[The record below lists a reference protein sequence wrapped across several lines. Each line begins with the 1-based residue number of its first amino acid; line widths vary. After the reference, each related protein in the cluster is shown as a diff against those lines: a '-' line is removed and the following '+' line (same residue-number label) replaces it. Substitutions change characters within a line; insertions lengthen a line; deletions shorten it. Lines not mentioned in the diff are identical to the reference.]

1 MTADSQVSKHMFSQP
16 NTIYPKEKVLL
27 YFLVFTERQDVTK
40 PAFFTRVSDLIARY
54 PGNNIQNNEQP
65 QLMVKAGK

>member
-27 YFLVFTERQDVTK
+27 YFLVFTECQDVTK
-40 PAFFTRVSDLIARY
+40 PAFLLWY
-54 PGNNIQNNEQP
+54 PILLLDILGIIYITMSNHNWW
-65 QLMVKAGK
+65 

>member
-1 MTADSQVSKHMFSQP
+1 MTADSQVSKHVFSQP
-16 NTIYPKEKVLL
+16 NSIYPEEKT
-27 YFLVFTERQDVTK
+27 FLFFTERQDVTK